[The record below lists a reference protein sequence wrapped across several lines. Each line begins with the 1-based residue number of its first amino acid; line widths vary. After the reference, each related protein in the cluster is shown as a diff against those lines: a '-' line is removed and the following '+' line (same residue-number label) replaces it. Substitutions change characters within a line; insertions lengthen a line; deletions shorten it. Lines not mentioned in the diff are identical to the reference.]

1 MVRENNSFFIFFLI
15 KNTNLFN
22 IALSEV
28 LILSLHNLPVVANN
42 IRREFFLN
50 F

>member
-22 IALSEV
+22 IALSG
-28 LILSLHNLPVVANN
+28 VANFKFTQSPC
-42 IRREFFLN
+42 RSK
-50 F
+50 